1 MKNTRR
7 AAALML
13 VFAFMAALLS
23 GCTVPNTEKEQKTGL
38 VNVKDEM
45 YDASYWT
52 AKYKQKDKVT
62 LTPEEILHFNIRTIQ
77 NADSMEDAE
86 RTKAL
91 VEQKL
96 PGANVMIENVGPV
109 IGAHAG
115 PGTIALCFIGSKP
128 LA

>member
-1 MKNTRR
+1 
-7 AAALML
+7 
-13 VFAFMAALLS
+13 
-23 GCTVPNTEKEQKTGL
+23 
-38 VNVKDEM
+38 
-45 YDASYWT
+45 
-52 AKYKQKDKVT
+52 
-62 LTPEEILHFNIRTIQ
+62 
-77 NADSMEDAE
+77 MEDAE